1 MRKILNGRF
10 KTQFA
15 WAICHNLRFFLTQKM
30 HLIKVVKKWKIQ
42 DLSSNQ
48 STINS

>member
-1 MRKILNGRF
+1 MDAI

-15 WAICHNLRFFLTQKM
+15 WAICHNLRIFLPQKK
-30 HLIKVVKKWKIQ
+30 HLTKVVKKWKIQ

-48 STINS
+48 STFNS